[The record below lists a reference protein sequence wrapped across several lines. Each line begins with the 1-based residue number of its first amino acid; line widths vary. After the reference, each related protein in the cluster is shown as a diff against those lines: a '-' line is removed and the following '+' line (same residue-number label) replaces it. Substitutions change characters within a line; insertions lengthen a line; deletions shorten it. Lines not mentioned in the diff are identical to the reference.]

1 MTTFWALGI
10 NSHRLTSG
18 ASRRH
23 PPALR
28 APSLLLDPV
37 RIAPTPLS
45 WFHIAC
51 SPRHL
56 MGPLCPSMFRTSDQE
71 SS

>member
-1 MTTFWALGI
+1 VTTFWALGI

-18 ASRRH
+18 ASQRH

-37 RIAPTPLS
+37 RVVPTPPS
-45 WFHIAC
+45 WFHFA
-51 SPRHL
+51 STPRHL